1 MKNSLNRNM
10 FNKPVKASVKK
21 NKVDDVNKNNNSN
34 NNIVVDNQ
42 VEVGVE
48 DKKVN
53 LMARRYELAYI
64 KLHDELP
71 SWKKRA
77 FNKNNKNVNDT
88 LYNEFIATVIAF
100 AENEQNNV

>member
-1 MKNSLNRNM
+1 MENSLNRVKTDKKIVNKALKEKKQLNDVYGPLGLTEIKQDI
-10 FNKPVKASVKK
+10 NKPF
-21 NKVDDVNKNNNSN
+21 
-34 NNIVVDNQ
+34 NI
-42 VEVGVE
+42 
-48 DKKVN
+48 
-53 LMARRYELAYI
+53 MARRYELAYI

-71 SWKKRA
+71 SWKKRS